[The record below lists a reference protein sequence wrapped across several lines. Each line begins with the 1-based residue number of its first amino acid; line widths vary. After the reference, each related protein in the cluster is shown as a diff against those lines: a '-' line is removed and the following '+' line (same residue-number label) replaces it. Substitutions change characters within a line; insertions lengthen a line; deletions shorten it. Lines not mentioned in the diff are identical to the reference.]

1 MPRPIDPARIA
12 RFIVAYKA
20 KPNAREA
27 ALEAGYAPRSA
38 AKIGSLL
45 LDRPAVKA
53 ALANHAESEFLTIER
68 QAGRVLAETAR
79 IAFAD
84 PAGLFDTER
93 RLKPLPEMN
102 GGIRLLRHGR
112 LAALTLLARYLRLM
126 ASPAGALAS
135 EEGASDEGEFDE
147 PAPPLNAPRKARFA
161 AEYTVDFNAT
171 NAAIRAGYVA
181 KWVQN
186 RGYKLLLEPAVQAA
200 IAARAQSR
208 LARAAI
214 APERVLREIARIAF
228 FDVRRLLHPDGTP
241 RAIHE
246 IESDVL
252 ATLTMIEVPQR
263 GRGVRFRLR
272 CLDKLVALRLL
283 LEVLEARSQQRGPCK
298 HGAF

>member
-1 MPRPIDPARIA
+1 MWR
-12 RFIVAYKA
+12 
-20 KPNAREA
+20 
-27 ALEAGYAPRSA
+27 
-38 AKIGSLL
+38 
-45 LDRPAVKA
+45 
-53 ALANHAESEFLTIER
+53 
-68 QAGRVLAETAR
+68 
-79 IAFAD
+79 
-84 PAGLFDTER
+84 
-93 RLKPLPEMN
+93 N
-102 GGIRLLRHGR
+102 GCRTG
-112 LAALTLLARYLRLM
+112 
-126 ASPAGALAS
+126 
-135 EEGASDEGEFDE
+135 
-147 PAPPLNAPRKARFA
+147 
-161 AEYTVDFNAT
+161 
-171 NAAIRAGYVA
+171 
-181 KWVQN
+181 
-186 RGYKLLLEPAVQAA
+186 GYKLLLEPAVQAA